1 MQKFERNMK
10 NEPAVVGASGETNTK
25 TYKRLHT
32 LASTKVVTKAA
43 PKKTATTTAAA
54 KEPAAAKA
62 AGKK

>member
-1 MQKFERNMK
+1 MK
-10 NEPAVVGASGETNTK
+10 NEPAVGASGETNTK

-54 KEPAAAKA
+54 KEPAAAKPT
-62 AGKK
+62 GKK